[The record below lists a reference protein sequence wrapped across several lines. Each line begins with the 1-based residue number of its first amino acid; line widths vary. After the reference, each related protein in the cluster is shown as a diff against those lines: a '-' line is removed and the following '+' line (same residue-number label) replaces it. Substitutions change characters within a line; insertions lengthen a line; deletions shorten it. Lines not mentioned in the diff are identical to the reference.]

1 MEDAMDDPRNNA
13 PRLLQLSA
21 LGPHYADAGAE
32 LNAIADRIRE
42 RFLSAGLFTGDTAKD
57 LERLAHL
64 AAALTALVEDETNPH
79 VRSWLGLR
87 RLAG

>member
-1 MEDAMDDPRNNA
+1 MDDPRNNT

-21 LGPHYADAGAE
+21 LEPHYADAGAE

-42 RFLSAGLFTGDTAKD
+42 RFLSAGLFTGDTARD
-57 LERLAHL
+57 LERLAHY
-64 AAALTALVEDETNPH
+64 AAALSALAHDEGHPQARH
-79 VRSWLGLR
+79 WLGLR